1 MSGAM
6 DKLYFF
12 DLELDQLKDYFR
24 SIGEPAYR
32 ADQLWS
38 AIYMHFAADPDQ
50 VSSLP
55 KALRSRLIQDID
67 FSHLKAIERLVSTD
81 GETIKTL
88 FDLPGGA
95 RIETVLM
102 HYDVRETLCISSQA
116 GCAMGCVFCATGQLG
131 FHRNLSTGEIVEQ
144 VVIYARELATLDRT
158 VTNVVVMGMGEPFH
172 NYDAVMAAIKRLNDP
187 KCMNMGARRFTISTV
202 GIVPMIKRF
211 AAEKSQVN
219 LAVSLHAANDTLRNK
234 LIPANRKYPLPELIP
249 ACRDYVEQTG
259 RRISFEWAL
268 INGINDSAENA
279 RELTALIKGMICHV
293 NIIPLNPTPI
303 YPGAPTTPE
312 RAQEFKRTLEESGIT
327 CTIRVRRGI
336 DIKAGCGQL
345 AARHAIVSDEN
356 QRVI

>member
-1 MSGAM
+1 MSGSM

-38 AIYMHFAADPDQ
+38 AIYAQLVTDPGQ

-55 KALRSRLIQDID
+55 KPLRTKLTQDIS
-67 FSHLKAIERLVSTD
+67 FSHLNPIERLVSTD

-102 HYDVRETLCISSQA
+102 HYDERETLCISSQA

-131 FHRNLSTGEIVEQ
+131 FHRNLSAGEIVEQ
-144 VVIYARELATLDRT
+144 VVHYARELAAQEHT

-172 NYDAVMAAIKRLNDP
+172 NYEAVMAAIKRLNDP
-187 KCMNMGARRFTISTV
+187 KCMNMGARRFTTSTV

-219 LAVSLHAANDTLRNK
+219 LAVSLHAANDTLRSK
-234 LIPANRKYPLPELIP
+234 LIPANRKYSLQELIP

-268 INGINDSAENA
+268 INGINDSEENA
-279 RELTALIKGMICHV
+279 RELAALIKGMICHV

-303 YPGAPTTPE
+303 YPGAPTTTE

-345 AARHAIVSDEN
+345 AARHAVNSEAN
-356 QRVI
+356 